1 MTEPIRHSA
10 SSRNRRKALHHIRN
24 IKEEAL
30 NIYAAKVALDEKLE
44 RLIQTICKVENRLEA
59 ESKR

>member
-24 IKEEAL
+24 IKVSIHAPVKEATSFRSEL
-30 NIYAAKVALDEKLE
+30 CVSQCVSIHAPVK
-44 RLIQTICKVENRLEA
+44 EA
-59 ESKR
+59 TPW